1 LIAGTF
7 LLVSACSNSTTPP
20 IEPIQIR
27 TSPVERPEL
36 VLPTVDPIVT
46 RPVNWTVITS
56 ENYEE
61 VFERLRAQNVDLV
74 LIGLTATGYEN
85 LSLNLNDLR
94 TFIEQQNAVIIAY
107 RNYYIRSQQALSQA
121 VVIR

>member
-1 LIAGTF
+1 LA
-7 LLVSACSNSTTPP
+7 VSACSIPP
-20 IEPIQIR
+20 ALEPIQPVQIR

-36 VLPTVDPIVT
+36 VLPPVDPIQT
-46 RPVNWTVITS
+46 RSVQWTIITS

-61 VFERLRAQNVDLV
+61 VFAGLQGQGKDLV
-74 LIGLTATGYEN
+74 LIGLTADGYEN

-107 RNYYIRSQQALSQA
+107 RNYYVRSQSALNNA
-121 VVIR
+121 VVVR